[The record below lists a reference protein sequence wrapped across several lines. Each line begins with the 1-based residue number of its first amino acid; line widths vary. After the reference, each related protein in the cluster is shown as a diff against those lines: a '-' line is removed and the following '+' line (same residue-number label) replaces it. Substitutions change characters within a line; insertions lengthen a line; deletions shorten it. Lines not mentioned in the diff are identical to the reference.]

1 MKLKERSLNEV
12 SKKLANAQ
20 SYIFTLEKKVEDLE
34 RSLALQQLN
43 VHASSQNEGT
53 AKPTTM
59 STSLFENIE
68 VKLIESRLS
77 ILESKFIQL
86 SSNNDKNIVI
96 NNNYGSGCQQQDCKT
111 SGSAQNADQISASN
125 PNTIQV
131 KVPDQVDVQ
140 DVNVENQTQPEID
153 NLPPINSTGV
163 EDESRKTKF
172 LGKNQ
177 RHKKPP
183 RMRRKNLKSPQI
195 PNITT
200 THQPNI
206 YPNHP
211 VLMGQP
217 LFYQPMR
224 PLVNQSLLPPSTW
237 RTSQQI
243 PFIF

>member
-1 MKLKERSLNEV
+1 M
-12 SKKLANAQ
+12 
-20 SYIFTLEKKVEDLE
+20 EKKVEDLE

-43 VHASSQNEGT
+43 VHASSQKEGT

-111 SGSAQNADQISASN
+111 TGSVQNADQTSASN

-163 EDESRKTKF
+163 EEES
-172 LGKNQ
+172 
-177 RHKKPP
+177 KK
-183 RMRRKNLKSPQI
+183 KI
-195 PNITT
+195 
-200 THQPNI
+200 
-206 YPNHP
+206 
-211 VLMGQP
+211 
-217 LFYQPMR
+217 
-224 PLVNQSLLPPSTW
+224 
-237 RTSQQI
+237 
-243 PFIF
+243 